1 MTSTVTV
8 ANQKAPAKRKKKPF
22 SWPLFVQALKANWV
36 FWLVIT
42 IGTSLIMIII
52 NVVIGGQKVAR
63 EIDMAEVNDYINA
76 EGMNWLAILGLLYKL
91 GFSLNKIQMM
101 ATMDMTMI
109 LNQLIYNVAALLL
122 PLVYVVVV
130 GNRLI
135 AAQVDSGSMAYI
147 VSTPTTRGRIVR
159 TEGLFFLL
167 SLLAMYL
174 LVGTASTVSEMLSYG
189 DRAIPVRTI
198 FLNLGLFV
206 TVLGL
211 GGVCFLG
218 SCLFNRSRDSLAF
231 GGGISIFSFIANVL
245 AIFGSTT
252 FVNLGVGVKSMSF
265 FSYISLVSLFD
276 TTSIDHFAKYL
287 VGKDGGSFN
296 LVWLYKLIGML
307 VISIVCFVVGHIV
320 FKKKD
325 LPL

>member
-1 MTSTVTV
+1 MNETAVVET
-8 ANQKAPAKRKKKPF
+8 PRKKKRPIF
-22 SWPLFVQALKANWV
+22 SWPLFVQSIKANWV
-36 FWLVIT
+36 FWLIIT
-42 IGTSLIMIII
+42 LGTSAIMIII
-52 NVVIGGQKVAR
+52 NIVVGTTRIAKS
-63 EIDMAEVNDYINA
+63 IDMTVVNQYITDEN
-76 EGMNWLAILGLLYKL
+76 MNWLQILGLLYTM

-101 ATMDMTMI
+101 ATMDFTAI

-130 GNRLI
+130 GNKLI
-135 AAQVDSGSMAYI
+135 CAQVDSGSMAYI
-147 VSTPTTRGRIVR
+147 VSTPTNRGRIIR
-159 TEGLFFLL
+159 TQGLFFLL

-174 LVGTASTVSEMLSYG
+174 IVGGASVASEAIAYG
-189 DRAIPVRTI
+189 AKAIPIRSTL
-198 FLNLGLFV
+198 LNLGLFV

-218 SCLFNRSRDSLAF
+218 SCLFNRTNHSFAF

-252 FVNLGVGVKSMSF
+252 FVNLGVGVKAMSY
-265 FSYISLVSLFD
+265 FSYVSLVSLFD
-276 TTSIDHFAKYL
+276 TTSIDLFSKYL
-287 VGKDGGSFN
+287 AGRDGGEFS
-296 LVWLYKLIGML
+296 LVWLYKLLAML
-307 VISIVCFVVGHIV
+307 VIAIGCFIAGNEV

>member
-1 MTSTVTV
+1 MNATAVKS
-8 ANQKAPAKRKKKPF
+8 KAAIGNRKRKAVF
-22 SWPLFVQALKANWV
+22 SWPLLLQAIKANWS
-36 FWLVIT
+36 FWLTIT
-42 IGTSLIMIII
+42 LGTSLIMIII
-52 NVVIGGQKVAR
+52 NIVIGGQKLGKS
-63 EIDMAEVNDYINA
+63 IDMGEVNAYIQA
-76 EGMNWLAILGLLYKL
+76 ENMNWLAILGLLYKL

-130 GNRLI
+130 GNKLI

-147 VSTPTTRGRIVR
+147 VSTSTNRGRIVR
-159 TEGLFFLL
+159 TEGLFLLL
-167 SLLAMYL
+167 SLLAMYIV
-174 LVGTASTVSEMLSYG
+174 VGSSSVLSEILAYG
-189 DRAIPVRTI
+189 SRAIPIRTV
-198 FLNLGLFV
+198 FLNLGLFI

-218 SCLFNRSRDSLAF
+218 SCLFNTSRNSLAF

-265 FSYISLVSLFD
+265 FSYVSLVTLFD
-276 TTSIDHFAKYL
+276 TDSIDRFSKYL
-287 VGKDGGSFN
+287 VGNDGGSFD

-307 VISIVCFVVGHIV
+307 VLTAACFIAGHIV
-320 FKKKD
+320 FKKKN